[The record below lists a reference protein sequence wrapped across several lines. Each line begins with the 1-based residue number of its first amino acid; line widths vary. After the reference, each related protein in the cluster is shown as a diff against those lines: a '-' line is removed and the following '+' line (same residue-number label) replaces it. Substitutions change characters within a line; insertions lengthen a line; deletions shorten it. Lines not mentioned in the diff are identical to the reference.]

1 MLPTIRKVTSITKL
15 EFTGNNKRIFFN
27 FFKDLDELRN
37 CRIWGI
43 QTYYSSTFEGQARG
57 TLKNDPDYNLP
68 VITETQYQNGF
79 LNLYDTDNINF
90 LINAPLC
97 IFGTIQS
104 MPDSFGRIPAGIVER
119 DAKSLNGQKID
130 MQNSNVVF
138 NGTAN
143 TIKETR
149 SIFMDIYYSRMD
161 LDKVI
166 INKLK

>member
-15 EFTGNNKRIFFN
+15 EFTGDSKKIFFN
-27 FFKDLDELRN
+27 FSKDLDELRN

-43 QTYYSSTFEGQARG
+43 ETYYSENIEGKAVG
-57 TLKNDPDYNLP
+57 TLNVDPDYNLT
-68 VITETQYQNGF
+68 VISELQYRNGF

-97 IFGTIQS
+97 IFGTIQNF
-104 MPDSFGRIPAGIVER
+104 PEDFGNFKAGIVER
-119 DAKSLNGQKID
+119 DAKSLSGQKID

-138 NGTAN
+138 NAAAN
-143 TIKETR
+143 TVKGTQT
-149 SIFMDIYYSRMD
+149 IFLDIYYSRMD

>member
-15 EFTGNNKRIFFN
+15 EFTGNSQRIFFN

-43 QTYYSSTFEGQARG
+43 QTYYSQTFENQSVG

-68 VITETQYQNGF
+68 VITEKQYRNGF

-97 IFGTIQS
+97 IFGTIQA
-104 MPDSFGRIPAGIVER
+104 MPTNFNTIPAGLVER
-119 DAKSLNGQKID
+119 DAKSLSGQKID

-138 NGTAN
+138 NGNAN

-149 SIFMDIYYSRMD
+149 TIFLDIYYSRMD

>member
-43 QTYYSSTFEGQARG
+43 ETYYSSTFESQARG
-57 TLKNDPDYNLP
+57 TLRNDPDYNLP

-143 TIKETR
+143 TIKETKT
-149 SIFMDIYYSRMD
+149 IFMDIYYSRMD

-166 INKLK
+166 INKIK